1 MTFRSY
7 VLTIAV
13 LIAGLCSRV
22 ALLQAQPVVTP
33 VNMAL
38 GGGGAAYITG
48 FSSNF
53 YNPAN
58 LMIHESSTH
67 FQIGLGMLGSSFEPV
82 ESRKNALDQFDNYT
96 SYLQPYKRSNTRPSD
111 AQLFNIVDRNF
122 IGDNLKSENNAR
134 ADLIA
139 FGFHWQQDKK
149 SYSLA
154 LRTRM
159 ASRVITGRG
168 WYGPSPVKLDSTP
181 VLDRS
186 LDQQYQVF
194 HELSFGYAESFSFLN
209 GLFPHISKLYIGLA
223 PKLIIPGAHL
233 DARYNADYR
242 YSNAQKTYKYS
253 RSIDYFS
260 SGSLTR
266 STLNYLQN
274 GNAQS
279 SIGLLNTS
287 DLFRPTGYGFG
298 LDFGITYLITLGNDL
313 SVIEAGPSSTVHKS
327 LRISFSITDVG
338 YVNYNQ
344 KSLHINSKHPVASV
358 DSLPGMANA
367 VFTGAPGEYPVFLD
381 ENTSQNGMLQNPDK
395 ISQESYSKLLPTALH
410 TGMLFQVNRI
420 KLMGDL
426 NIGITNNAFNTTKL
440 SAHVGTELRP
450 LKFLPLRAG
459 LRLASQR
466 PMLIGLGT
474 GLDLKN
480 WELSLATQLSTKS
493 NNITY
498 EFVGGAVAA
507 ISFKF

>member
-7 VLTIAV
+7 VLTIGM
-13 LIAGLCSRV
+13 LIVGLYSHI
-22 ALLQAQPVVTP
+22 APLQAQPVITP

-48 FSSNF
+48 FPSNF

-58 LMIHESSTH
+58 LMIHESSTN

-82 ESRKNALDQFDNYT
+82 ESRKNLLDQFDNYA
-96 SYLQPYKRSNTRPSD
+96 SYFQPYKWSTVRPPD
-111 AQLFNIVDRNF
+111 AQLYNIVDRNF

-139 FGFHWQQDKK
+139 FGFHWQQEKK

-242 YSNAQKTYKYS
+242 YSNAQKTYSYS
-253 RSIDYFS
+253 RDINYFS
-260 SGSLTR
+260 SGPFTQ
-266 STLNYLQN
+266 STLNNLQK
-274 GNAQS
+274 GNSQS
-279 SIGLLNTS
+279 SAGLLNTS

-313 SVIEAGPSSTVHKS
+313 SVIESGSSSTVHKS

-344 KSLHINSKHPVASV
+344 KPLHISSKLPVASV

-367 VFTGAPGEYPVFLD
+367 IFTGAPGQYPLFLD
-381 ENTSQNGMLQNPDK
+381 ENTSQTGLLKNPDK
-395 ISQESYSKLLPTALH
+395 KSKESYSKLLPAALH
-410 TGMLFQVNRI
+410 SGILFQVNRM

-440 SAHVGTELRP
+440 SAHLGAELRP
-450 LKFLPLRAG
+450 LQFLPLRAG

-466 PMLIGLGT
+466 PLLIGLGT
-474 GLDLKN
+474 GIDLKN
-480 WELSLATQLSTKS
+480 WELSIATQLSTKS

-498 EFVGGAVAA
+498 EFAGGAIAA